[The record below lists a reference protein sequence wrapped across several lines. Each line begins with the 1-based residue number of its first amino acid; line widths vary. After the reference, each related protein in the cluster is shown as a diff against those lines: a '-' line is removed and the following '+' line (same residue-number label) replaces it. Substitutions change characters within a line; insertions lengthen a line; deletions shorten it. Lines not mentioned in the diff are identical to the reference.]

1 MTARITNFSPLSP
14 NTFIGYRV
22 ECGVKLPSADIIAAG
37 ATMADK
43 ITSWKYAEDFVVESA
58 VIQRARVRADE
69 LGIECITASV
79 GAQLAVL
86 VASLQ
91 AKSIVET
98 GTGAGVSG
106 LWMLG
111 ANDTAVLATIDS
123 ETEHQTA
130 AKAAFAEADIASNRT
145 RVITGKAVDVMSNL
159 ADAAYD
165 LVFLDADRETIE
177 AQLREASRLLRPGG
191 VVAIAHALWRDR
203 VPDPAMRDEATSVY
217 RDVLR
222 FFSDNENFVSSLLP
236 IGDGLL
242 IASKKV

>member
-1 MTARITNFSPLSP
+1 
-14 NTFIGYRV
+14 
-22 ECGVKLPSADIIAAG
+22 
-37 ATMADK
+37 MADK
-43 ITSWKYAEDFVVESA
+43 ITSWKYAEDFVVESE
-58 VIQRARVRADE
+58 VIQRARARAEE
-69 LGIECITASV
+69 LGIECITPSV
-79 GAQLAVL
+79 GAQLAL
-86 VASLQ
+86 LTASLQ

-106 LWMLG
+106 LWLLSG
-111 ANDTAVLATIDS
+111 SPQAVLATIDT
-123 ETEHQTA
+123 ETEHQAA
-130 AKAAFAEADIASNRT
+130 AKTAFGEADIPSNRT
-145 RVITGKAVDVMSNL
+145 RVIAGKAVDVMSNM

-222 FFSDNENFVSSLLP
+222 YFADNSDFIASLLP

-242 IASKKV
+242 LASRRA